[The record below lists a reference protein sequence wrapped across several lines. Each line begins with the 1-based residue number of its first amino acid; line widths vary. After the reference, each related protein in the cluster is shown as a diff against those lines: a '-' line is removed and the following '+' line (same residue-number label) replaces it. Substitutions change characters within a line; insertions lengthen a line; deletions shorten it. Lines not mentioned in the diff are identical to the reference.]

1 MNLPEIGYIILG
13 CFAALV
19 NGAVEP
25 LFAISIS
32 DYIGAFSKY
41 EYGSEEL
48 DKEILAWSMLCKSH
62 KLLLKG
68 PYQLIYK
75 CKIQHLELVLC
86 Y

>member
-13 CFAALV
+13 CFAALI
-19 NGAVEP
+19 NGSVEP
-25 LFAISIS
+25 LFAISLS

-48 DKEILAWSMLCKSH
+48 DKEILAWSMLCELPLSFEFK
-62 KLLLKG
+62 
-68 PYQLIYK
+68 QYK
-75 CKIQHLELVLC
+75 FQHLELVLF